1 MMKYQ
6 LGCSDIILPGFL
18 NIATQPV
25 NNLVQESEGHKNLKL
40 NQTVNYYKWQF
51 VCCKLHVVINTT
63 MELIEKRQLN
73 YIQIWTMLLV

>member
-1 MMKYQ
+1 MKYQ

-40 NQTVNYYKWQF
+40 NQTVNYYK
-51 VCCKLHVVINTT
+51 
-63 MELIEKRQLN
+63 
-73 YIQIWTMLLV
+73 